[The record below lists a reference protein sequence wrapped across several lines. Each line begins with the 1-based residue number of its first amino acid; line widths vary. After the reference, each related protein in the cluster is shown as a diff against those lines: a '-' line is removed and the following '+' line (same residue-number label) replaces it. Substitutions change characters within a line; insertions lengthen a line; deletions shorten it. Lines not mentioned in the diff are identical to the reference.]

1 MVVEYYKTATIN
13 IIVDDLKV
21 EKAHTAIIDADFTKK
36 SRDGIIVIT
45 NVKNV
50 TNTATKKNNTKAL

>member
-1 MVVEYYKTATIN
+1 MVVEYYKIATIK
-13 IIVDDLKV
+13 IVVDDLEV

-36 SRDGIIVIT
+36 GRDGIIAIT

-50 TNTATKKNNTKAL
+50 TNTATKKTSTKAL